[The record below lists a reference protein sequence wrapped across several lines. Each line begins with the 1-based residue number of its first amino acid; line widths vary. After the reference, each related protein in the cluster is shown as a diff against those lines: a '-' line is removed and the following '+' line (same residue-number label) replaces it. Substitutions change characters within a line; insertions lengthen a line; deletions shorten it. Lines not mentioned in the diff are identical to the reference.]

1 MPDFFVSLERAI
13 SRFAKA
19 QDVAAPLVTT
29 IHPR

>member
-1 MPDFFVSLERAI
+1 MPDFFVSLEACDFT
-13 SRFAKA
+13 FAKA